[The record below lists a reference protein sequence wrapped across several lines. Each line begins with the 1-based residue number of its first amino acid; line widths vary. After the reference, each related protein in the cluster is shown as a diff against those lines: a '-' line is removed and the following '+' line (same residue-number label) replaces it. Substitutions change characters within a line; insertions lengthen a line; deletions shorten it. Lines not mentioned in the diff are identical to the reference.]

1 MAEKFNLISF
11 FAQKFR
17 DLGNELSKQALSR
30 YFWRDLLIVFLGIL
44 LYTIGFSFLI
54 YPQRV
59 TTGGLMGIC
68 NIITIITGI
77 KVDIPYNIA
86 NISLLVVAFI
96 FLDKNFFIKTLI
108 GIGILAIV
116 VPIATRTAIPDPR
129 IEEMWHLMILRDQPL
144 LALILGAMMCGLGLG
159 MIFSVN
165 GSSGGTDVIVALI
178 SKYKNMSFGRIFIV
192 VDGSI
197 VLFSY
202 IANVYLADIKIDALA
217 AFDKLVMS
225 IIEVVLLAMT
235 MDWYTSSNKQSV
247 QFMIFSTK
255 CQELNDAITSRLR
268 RGCTMLEA
276 KGGYTGLP
284 QKVLLVVVR
293 KQHSVAIS
301 RIIEEIDPK
310 AFVSQGAVKGV
321 YGEGFESLKK
331 LK

>member
-96 FLDKNFFIKTLI
+96 FLDKNFFLKTLI

-144 LALILGAMMCGLGLG
+144 LALILGAMM
-159 MIFSVN
+159 
-165 GSSGGTDVIVALI
+165 
-178 SKYKNMSFGRIFIV
+178 
-192 VDGSI
+192 
-197 VLFSY
+197 
-202 IANVYLADIKIDALA
+202 
-217 AFDKLVMS
+217 
-225 IIEVVLLAMT
+225 

>member
-1 MAEKFNLISF
+1 MAQKFNL
-11 FAQKFR
+11 AAYLGQKFK
-17 DLGNELSKQALSR
+17 DLFQELSQQAVSK
-30 YFWRDLLIVFLGIL
+30 YFWKDLLIVFLGVA

-68 NIITIITGI
+68 NIITIITSI

-86 NISLLVVAFI
+86 NITLLVIAFL

-108 GIGILAIV
+108 GIGLLAIFI
-116 VPIATRTAIPDPR
+116 PLATRTAIPDPSV
-129 IEEMWHLMILRDQPL
+129 ESLWHLKVLSGQPL
-144 LALILGAMMCGLGLG
+144 LALILGSMMCGLGLG
-159 MIFSVN
+159 LIFSVN

-178 SKYKNMSFGRIFIV
+178 SKYRNMSFGRIFVI

-202 IANVYLADIKIDALA
+202 FANVYLADIKIDALV

-225 IIEVVLLAMT
+225 FIEVVLLAMT
-235 MDWYTSSNKQSV
+235 MDWYTSGSRQSV
-247 QFMIFSTK
+247 QFMIFSSK
-255 CQELNDAITSRLR
+255 YQEINDAITSRLR
-268 RGCTMLEA
+268 RGCTILEA
-276 KGGYTGLP
+276 TGGYTGQP

-293 KQHSVAIS
+293 KQQSVAIS

-321 YGEGFESLKK
+321 YGEGFESIKK
-331 LK
+331 IK